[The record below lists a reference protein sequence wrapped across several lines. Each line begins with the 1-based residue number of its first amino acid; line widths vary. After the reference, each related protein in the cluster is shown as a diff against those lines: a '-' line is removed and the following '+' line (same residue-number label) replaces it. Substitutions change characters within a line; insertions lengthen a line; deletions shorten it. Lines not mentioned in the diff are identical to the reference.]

1 MLGISIILVG
11 ARTYQL
17 WQAGPWDLPV
27 AGKPRAAPR
36 SDPAN
41 EDQPQFQL
49 ASTRAI
55 IDKNLFDPERGTVKK
70 DDAAAK
76 ADDQSLQRI
85 KSMVLLGTA
94 ILGNSRYAIMQDPSG
109 PGGRSP
115 VPAKA
120 PPPAGP
126 QAPGSGQMRLKLGD
140 TLEGF
145 KLAEIRDRSVLFV
158 KGPNKVEVAI
168 DFFRPG
174 AEPPPVRVATPAA
187 PVPQRPGLA
196 PRVRVPQPG
205 EQAQQAPAPQQDGSS
220 AVERARKAIRD
231 RQLQPPQQPA
241 GRPPEREKAPVQ
253 NPQ

>member
-1 MLGISIILVG
+1 VVG

-27 AGKPRAAPR
+27 AGKPKALPR
-36 SDPAN
+36 SDAA
-41 EDQPQFQL
+41 DQEPPEFQM
-49 ASTRAI
+49 ASTRTI
-55 IDKNLFDPERGTVKK
+55 IEKNLFDPERGAVKK
-70 DDAAAK
+70 SDAVAK

-94 ILGNSRYAIMQDPSG
+94 ILGSSRYAIVQE
-109 PGGRSP
+109 PGATAAGARSP

-120 PPPAGP
+120 PPPAGSQP
-126 QAPGSGQMRLKLGD
+126 PSGQKRLKLGD
-140 TLEGF
+140 TVEGF
-145 KLAEIRDRSVLFV
+145 RLAEIRERSIVFT
-158 KGPNKVEVAI
+158 KGPNRVEVSI

-174 AEPPPVRVATPAA
+174 EEPPPARGATPTA

-205 EQAQQAPAPQQDGSS
+205 EQAQAPGGPQGNES
-220 AVERARKAIRD
+220 AVERARRALRD
-231 RQLQPPQQPA
+231 RQLQAPQQPG
-241 GRPPEREKAPVQ
+241 GRPPERENAPAQ